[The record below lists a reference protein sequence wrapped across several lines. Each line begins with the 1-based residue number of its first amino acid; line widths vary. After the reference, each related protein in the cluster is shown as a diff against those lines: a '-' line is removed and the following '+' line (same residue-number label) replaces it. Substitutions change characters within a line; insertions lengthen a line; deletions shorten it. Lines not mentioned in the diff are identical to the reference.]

1 MTTPATPSSASQRIV
16 PFITR
21 VQIENYKSIAH
32 CDVHLG
38 PFTVLLGLN
47 AAGKSNFLDA
57 IRFVRDAVSR
67 GPVKAVIERGGLGN
81 VLRRTPEPTETCR
94 IGLDFR
100 IPAPVAG
107 DAPWAGRY
115 EITLAPASGSHPDQ
129 EVSVRRE
136 TCEIGLG
143 PGVGDG
149 SPVARFQVR
158 DGIVDDPTAD
168 HAIHLRT
175 DNLYLRMVGASDPYA
190 GLYEALTDMYFY
202 DPVLASLRDAR
213 SSSGTRILDEDGG
226 NLGAVLGTLE
236 PVVRDRLD
244 AYIGAIVPGAVG
256 VGPSQGSG
264 GYVAAQMSV
273 ESLPGQPPQ
282 IFGAESM
289 SEGTVRAVGL
299 LTALFQPRARDGRI
313 RLVAVEEPELALHP
327 MAGGALFDALTE
339 ASAHVQVL
347 ATSQSSELFDRKE
360 TDLDAIKVVAVQR
373 GVTVI
378 GAVDA
383 VSREIVAEGLSTVGD
398 LLRSDQLEP
407 ETEAGEG
414 TGR

>member
-1 MTTPATPSSASQRIV
+1 MTNSANPSPSSQRTV

-21 VQIENYKSIAH
+21 VRIENYKSIAH
-32 CDVHLG
+32 CDVRLG

-67 GPVKAVIERGGLGN
+67 GPVKAVIERGGLDN
-81 VLRRTPEPTETCR
+81 VLRRVPEPTETCL
-94 IGLDFR
+94 IGLEFR
-100 IPAPVAG
+100 IPAPVTG

-115 EITLAPASGSHPDQ
+115 EIALARSSGSHPDQ
-129 EVSVRRE
+129 DVSVRRE

-143 PGVGDG
+143 LGDRRPIAG
-149 SPVARFQVR
+149 FQVQ
-158 DGIVDDPTAD
+158 DGVVDDPATD

-190 GLYEALTDMYFY
+190 RLYEALTDMYFY
-202 DPVLASLRDAR
+202 DPALASLREAR
-213 SSSGTRILDEDGG
+213 SATGTRILDEDGG

-244 AYIGAIVPGAVG
+244 AYIGAIVPGALG

-264 GYVAAQMSV
+264 DYVAAQMSV

-282 IFGAESM
+282 IFRAESM

-407 ETEAGEG
+407 QTEDGGG